1 MYKANQQSKEQ
12 GIERTSKSSG
22 WFSQRISLTD
32 CGLKD
37 IKKKSHD
44 EANYSKSIGSNKIS
58 LYSIDNIN
66 QAETRGSYSS
76 NMAVYQWEYSEL

>member
-1 MYKANQQSKEQ
+1 MYKANKQNKEQ
-12 GIERTSKSSG
+12 GIEKTSKSSG
-22 WFSQRISLTD
+22 WFSKRISLTD

-37 IKKKSHD
+37 IKKLHD

-66 QAETRGSYSS
+66 QAEARGSYRS
-76 NMAVYQWEYSEL
+76 NMAVYQ